1 LQDIEQRLKQK
12 IPPVN
17 ADMSLPQSIAARVS
31 GQPGSRQVYGQHK
44 EGGISKA

>member
-1 LQDIEQRLKQK
+1 MQDIEQRLKQQ

-17 ADMSLPQSIAARVS
+17 ADMSLPQNIAARVS
-31 GQPGSRQVYGQHK
+31 EQPGSGQVYGQHK